1 MRRGRE
7 TPPYPLC
14 NKHLQ
19 ALRRKAHENKV
30 FADTDTAL
38 IEFSN
43 ESIAETK
50 EISENL
56 YIDLDGKGNLVSMTI
71 EHAKE
76 KAGISEISFLQMEKA
91 G

>member
-1 MRRGRE
+1 MKIR
-7 TPPYPLC
+7 Y
-14 NKHLQ
+14 
-19 ALRRKAHENKV
+19 

-43 ESIAETK
+43 ESVAETK

-56 YIDLDGKGNLVSMTI
+56 YIDLDEKGNLVSMTI

-76 KAGISEISFLQMEKA
+76 RASISEISYLQMGKSA
-91 G
+91 T